1 MSLFKRIPEDRQR
14 EGVTHQVSTRGAFTL
29 VGILLGVV
37 FLLVALFAI
46 VVVVM
51 ASTGGGEDTD
61 CSTFRLAPG
70 EWQGAAFERRQELA
84 DGLADCGTLDG
95 KPATEAERLLGAP
108 DERSASGL
116 VYRMP
121 YGGGSGGASYL
132 TLTLNGGRVDGV
144 RVDSDTGGGRIP

>member
-1 MSLFKRIPEDRQR
+1 MSLFQRIPEDRQR
-14 EGVTHQVSTRGAFTL
+14 DGVTHQVSGRGALTIVGLL
-29 VGILLGVV
+29 VGAVV
-37 FLLVALFAI
+37 LLVVLFVV

-51 ASTGGGEDTD
+51 ASTGGGKGTD
-61 CSTFRLAPG
+61 CDAFRVAPG

-84 DGLADCGTLDG
+84 DGIIDCGTLEG
-95 KPATEAERLLGAP
+95 EPAAEAERLLGAP

-132 TLTLNGGRVDGV
+132 TLTLQDGRVDGAK
-144 RVDSDTGGGRIP
+144 VDGDTGGGRIP